1 MKGSFSRKTK
11 ETDVYVVVDIEG
23 GGVEVETPVPF
34 LNHMLEA
41 FGVHGG
47 FGLEVRAKGDVE
59 VDLHHTVEDVGM
71 VLGGAFKKAIEGV
84 KVKRFGYA
92 IVPMDDAL
100 VLFSMDISGRSFV
113 SCDPPLKEGR
123 VGEFPL
129 ELIEEFFWGFS
140 RSLGAN
146 VHIKVLSGWNKHHM
160 AEAVFKAFGLSMRD
174 AVGKREGDVSTKGV
188 L

>member
-11 ETDVYVVVDIEG
+11 ETEVYVKVDLGG
-23 GGVEVETPVPF
+23 GGVEVDTPVPF
-34 LNHMLEA
+34 LNHMLDA
-41 FGVHGG
+41 FAVHGG
-47 FGLEVRAKGDVE
+47 FGLEVKAKGDVE

-71 VLGGAFKKAIEGV
+71 VLGGAFKKAIENL
-84 KVKRFGYA
+84 KIRRFGYA

-100 VLFSMDISGRSFV
+100 VLFSLDISGRSFV
-113 SCDPPLKEGR
+113 SCDPLLREGR
-123 VGEFPL
+123 AGEFPL
-129 ELIEEFFWGFS
+129 ELIEEFFQGFS

-146 VHIKVLSGWNKHHM
+146 VHVKVLSGWNKHHM

-174 AVGKREGDVSTKGV
+174 AVKEKEGEVSTKGV